1 MLLAQARPT
10 MINHHTSNF
19 LDEPL
24 TTESYSDEEVELVT
38 LSNVLDTTTDNHP
51 SDSETPTTDNSF
63 RIEEEF
69 TTPLYDGAHI
79 SLGISLMLLMSFVI
93 KHGLSDSTVRD
104 LLQVISSHCPAA
116 NLCVTSLYLFKK
128 YFAGSRF
135 PSQRH
140 YYCNSC
146 KAPVSEFDQV
156 CPNSAC
162 ASILP
167 MSSRS

>member
-1 MLLAQARPT
+1 MTL
-10 MINHHTSNF
+10 NVDHSFNDNF

-51 SDSETPTTDNSF
+51 SDSKTPTTDNSF

-93 KHGLSDSTVRD
+93 KHGLSDFAVRD
-104 LLQVISSHCPAA
+104 LLQI
-116 NLCVTSLYLFKK
+116 
-128 YFAGSRF
+128 
-135 PSQRH
+135 
-140 YYCNSC
+140 
-146 KAPVSEFDQV
+146 VS
-156 CPNSAC
+156 
-162 ASILP
+162 
-167 MSSRS
+167 